1 MANFGVLHRAR
12 QAFSSAE
19 NVGTGLFGSGLPR
32 ITVSVQLRH
41 LQAPRSQGPKPDFH
55 RKSKTSPSS
64 DLSVSW
70 PSPPRATVS
79 HLQGPNRPEKSQI
92 GRFEPRCTK
101 STFWGFFVSGSIRP
115 QNSYFQNGP
124 KFIFSK
130 WPQQSVGQPLF
141 RPPEQS
147 P

>member
-1 MANFGVLHRAR
+1 MSGARGQQKIESEKGGIWPKFIGTSSSGLILANFGVLHRAR

-41 LQAPRSQGPKPDFH
+41 LQAARSQGPKPDFH

-70 PSPPRATVS
+70 PSPPRAIVS

-92 GRFEPRCTK
+92 GRFVPRCTK

-115 QNSYFQNGP
+115 QN
-124 KFIFSK
+124 
-130 WPQQSVGQPLF
+130 
-141 RPPEQS
+141 
-147 P
+147 